1 MGAIWPAGSG
11 RLRMVTKAQIE
22 RLSGRIEAIGLQDA
36 LPRIVVVDPSE
47 TKEQALQREG
57 LGPRPRGPITF
68 IHTGVPRSP
77 EWLEGRIRW

>member
-1 MGAIWPAGSG
+1 
-11 RLRMVTKAQIE
+11 MVTKARIE
-22 RLSGRIEAIGLQDA
+22 RLSGRIEAIGRQDA
-36 LPRIVVVDPSE
+36 PPRIIVVDPSE
-47 TKEQALQREG
+47 THEQALQRAG